1 MFLKPI
7 YNFLVLLL
15 ILFSLN
21 SCVSQKLVHGNL
33 PDAQLVSI
41 LKVGID
47 SKKTTTQILGEP
59 TFRGVLG
66 DNSFYYVGSVSSKLA
81 FLDPKLDNQFVLELN
96 FDKNDKLKKLYLYDE
111 NESIEIGSYPFFNSD
126 KDFGVNV
133 VIRSLN
139 KEFLT
144 LTEEKFKKLHTSQPK
159 RGRTARRWQK
169 PLVFIVFLKK
179 CFK

>member
-21 SCVSQKLVHGNL
+21 SCISQKLVHGNL

-59 TFRGVLG
+59 SFRGVLG
-66 DNSFYYVGSVSSKLA
+66 DNSFYYVGTVSSKLS
-81 FLDPKLDNQFVLELN
+81 FLNPKLDSQFVLELN
-96 FDKNDKLKKLYLYDE
+96 FDKNNKLKKLYLYDE
-111 NESIEIGSYPFFNSD
+111 KETIDVSMSSLETKHSGKKLTFLQQILGNIGVGGMGRGTIIGSGKADN
-126 KDFGVNV
+126 
-133 VIRSLN
+133 
-139 KEFLT
+139 
-144 LTEEKFKKLHTSQPK
+144 
-159 RGRTARRWQK
+159 
-169 PLVFIVFLKK
+169 
-179 CFK
+179 

>member
-1 MFLKPI
+1 MFIKPI

-15 ILFSLN
+15 MVFLLN

-41 LKVGID
+41 LKIGID
-47 SKKTTTQILGEP
+47 SKKTTTQILWEP
-59 TFRGVLG
+59 TFKGVLG

-111 NESIEIGSYPFFNSD
+111 NESIDVSMSSLETKHSGKKLTFLQQILGNIGVGGMGRGTIIGSGKADN
-126 KDFGVNV
+126 
-133 VIRSLN
+133 
-139 KEFLT
+139 
-144 LTEEKFKKLHTSQPK
+144 
-159 RGRTARRWQK
+159 
-169 PLVFIVFLKK
+169 
-179 CFK
+179 